1 MQRGT
6 QSNESPTL
14 VWRDAGWGLKS
25 RLVVR
30 GRDRNTLRFEGGIRD
45 GTGIDGIII
54 RLKLRFTDLRDIRKY
69 QYALEMGLINAPV

>member
-1 MQRGT
+1 MG
-6 QSNESPTL
+6 
-14 VWRDAGWGLKS
+14 
-25 RLVVR
+25 

-69 QYALEMGLINAPV
+69 QYALEMGLTNAPV